1 MVWFELLVVGVR
13 VGGYGVWHR
22 YGNVR
27 RPKGWHGW
35 LGRGGG
41 MGRLCGH
48 YLAFSRG
55 RVPVS

>member
-1 MVWFELLVVGVR
+1 VVWFELLVVGVR

-35 LGRGGG
+35 LGRGEGWVD
-41 MGRLCGH
+41 
-48 YLAFSRG
+48 YVATI
-55 RVPVS
+55 